1 MCALECTLTT
11 FAFGFKCYWNLSS
24 HILSKTFKTFSEY
37 FILKFLLTTK
47 ELKNKSWW
55 LSLFVQIKKVHLNN
69 ALNVIEGPCQ
79 EELFNVECYNAKILI
94 IFVTQPFTVQ
104 GWAVYVGVLFRRVQ
118 PYCPT
123 HQTWPK
129 FPIKVLFITEHTRR
143 TWVKNYRILS

>member
-24 HILSKTFKTFSEY
+24 HILSKTFKTFSQY

-118 PYCPT
+118 PIRLGRNS
-123 HQTWPK
+123 QSK
-129 FPIKVLFITEHTRR
+129 FCSLQSIPEEREWKIIEF
-143 TWVKNYRILS
+143 WVKSV